1 MFRPGFETAQ
11 KSKAASI
18 NLTLAA
24 VELDAEE
31 LLRSCASSFVHGEG
45 RRDANRANL
54 LEARAPRSQ
63 RAADGINRQLF
74 V

>member
-24 VELDAEE
+24 VELDAED
-31 LLRSCASSFVHGEG
+31 LLRSCASSFVHDEE
-45 RRDANRANL
+45 RRDANQAHL
-54 LEARAPRSQ
+54 LEVGAPK
-63 RAADGINRQLF
+63 RAADDINR
-74 V
+74 